1 MFLQSLTGNEKA
13 EKAVSTLTVTDLHKD
28 TGLQALIAK
37 LDNAFQDEVAI
48 NAYSTYKKFISL
60 KKLPQMTMDEYLL
73 EFENLKHKMAV
84 FNMKISDT
92 VLAFQ
97 ILEEAGLNENQW
109 QMALTLPS
117 DLAFKSMKGA
127 LKRVFGSENVEK
139 DCNFDNPYLD
149 SQIK

>member
-13 EKAVSTLTVTDLHKD
+13 EKAVFTLTVTDLHKD

-60 KKLPQMTMDEYLL
+60 KKLPQMSMDEYLL
-73 EFENLKHKMAV
+73 EFENLKHKMDV
-84 FNMKISDT
+84 FNRKIPDT